1 MTLPVTSRDLYNALK
16 NKLGLEWVAGQTGAE
31 RNLKGD
37 FPGAASQGL
46 AGPLNYIHPNR
57 IQIIGRAELIY
68 FSGLDRNLFL
78 DVLEKLFYAQPAAV
92 LLADCI
98 AVDAQFID
106 SAEKSGTPLWRS
118 SIPDKPLT
126 DELQYFLTHALAE
139 RATQHGV
146 FMEVLGTG
154 VLLTGNAA
162 TGKSELALELIARG
176 HRLIADDAPVFSRI
190 APDIISGS
198 CPSLLQDFLE
208 VRGLG
213 VINIRTMFGDSAIK
227 QEKYL
232 RLIIHLQP
240 MNDTDLKR
248 VDRLRGSYSH
258 TDVLGIPIS
267 EVALPVAP
275 GREMSILVEVA
286 VRQFILLKKGYDATE
301 EFILRQQQA
310 IDSQLQQ
317 GSK

>member
-1 MTLPVTSRDLYNALK
+1 VTFPVTSRDLYNALE
-16 NKLGLEWVAGQTGAE
+16 NRLGLKWIAGHIGSE

-57 IQIIGRAELIY
+57 IQIIGRAELSY

-78 DVLEKLFYAQPAAV
+78 DVMEKLFIAQPAAV
-92 LLADCI
+92 LLADGV
-98 AVDAQFID
+98 AVDAQFIN
-106 SAEKSGTPLWRS
+106 SAEKSATPLWHS
-118 SIPDKPLT
+118 SIPDKLLI

-139 RATQHGV
+139 RTTQHGV

-198 CPSLLQDFLE
+198 CPPLLQDFLE

-232 RLIIHLQP
+232 RLVIHLQP
-240 MNDTDLKR
+240 MNEAQLKK
-248 VDRLRGSYSH
+248 VDRLRGSYSRI
-258 TDVLGIPIS
+258 DVLGIPIS

-286 VRQFILLKKGYDATE
+286 VRQSILLKKGYDATE
-301 EFILRQQQA
+301 EFIGRQQQA
-310 IDSQLQQ
+310 IDRQQ
-317 GSK
+317 ESK

>member
-1 MTLPVTSRDLYNALK
+1 MTFPVTARDLYNALK
-16 NKLGLEWVAGQTGAE
+16 NKLGLEWIAGHIGSE

-78 DVLEKLFYAQPAAV
+78 DVLDKLFFAQPAAV
-92 LLADCI
+92 LLADGI
-98 AVDAQFID
+98 AVDGQFIS
-106 SAEKSGTPLWRS
+106 SAEKSSTPLWRS
-118 SIPDKPLT
+118 SVPDKLLI
-126 DELQYFLTHALAE
+126 DELQYFLTHVLAE
-139 RATQHGV
+139 RTTQHGV

-154 VLLTGNAA
+154 VLLTGDAA

-176 HRLIADDAPVFSRI
+176 HRLIADDTPVFSRI

-198 CPSLLQDFLE
+198 CPALLQDFLE

-213 VINIRTMFGDSAIK
+213 IINIRTMFGDSAIK

-232 RLIIHLQP
+232 RLIIRLQP
-240 MNDTDLKR
+240 MNDSELKK
-248 VDRLRGSYSH
+248 VDRLRGSYSY
-258 TDVLGIPIS
+258 TNVLGIPIS

-301 EFILRQQQA
+301 EFIIRQQQA
-310 IDSQLQQ
+310 IDKQQ
-317 GSK
+317 ELK

>member
-1 MTLPVTSRDLYNALK
+1 VTSPVTTRDLYNAFK
-16 NKLGLEWVAGQTGAE
+16 NKLGLEWIAGHIGSE

-57 IQIIGRAELIY
+57 IQIIGRAEFIY
-68 FSGLDRNLFL
+68 FSGLDRNLFH
-78 DVLEKLFYAQPAAV
+78 DVLDKLFFAQPAAV
-92 LLADCI
+92 LLADGVT
-98 AVDAQFID
+98 VDQQFID
-106 SAEKSGTPLWRS
+106 SAEKSATPLWCS
-118 SIPDKPLT
+118 SIPDKLLI

-139 RATQHGV
+139 RTTKHGV

-154 VLLTGNAA
+154 VLLTGTAA

-198 CPSLLQDFLE
+198 CPALLQDFLE

-240 MNDTDLKR
+240 MNDAELKK
-248 VDRLRGSYSH
+248 VDRLRGSYSR
-258 TDVLGIPIS
+258 TDVLGLPIS
-267 EVALPVAP
+267 QVALPVAP

-286 VRQFILLKKGYDATE
+286 VRQSILLKKGYDATE
-301 EFILRQQQA
+301 EFIIRQQQA
-310 IDSQLQQ
+310 IDRQQ
-317 GSK
+317 

>member
-1 MTLPVTSRDLYNALK
+1 MTFPVTSRDLYNALE
-16 NKLGLEWVAGQTGAE
+16 NRLGLKWIAGHIGSE

-57 IQIIGRAELIY
+57 IQIIGRAELSY

-78 DVLEKLFYAQPAAV
+78 DVMEKLFIAQPAAV
-92 LLADCI
+92 LLADGV
-98 AVDAQFID
+98 AVDAQFIN
-106 SAEKSGTPLWRS
+106 SAEKSATPLWHS
-118 SIPDKPLT
+118 SIPDKLLI

-139 RATQHGV
+139 RTTQHGV

-198 CPSLLQDFLE
+198 CPPLLQDFLE

-232 RLIIHLQP
+232 RLVIHLQP
-240 MNDTDLKR
+240 MNEAQLKK
-248 VDRLRGSYSH
+248 VDRLRGSYSRI
-258 TDVLGIPIS
+258 DVLGIPIS

-286 VRQFILLKKGYDATE
+286 VRQSILLKKGYDATE
-301 EFILRQQQA
+301 EFIGRQQQA
-310 IDSQLQQ
+310 IDRQQ
-317 GSK
+317 ESK

>member
-1 MTLPVTSRDLYNALK
+1 VTFPVTSRDLYNALE
-16 NKLGLEWVAGQTGAE
+16 NRLGLKWIAGHIGSE

-57 IQIIGRAELIY
+57 IQVIGRAELSY

-78 DVLEKLFYAQPAAV
+78 DVMEKLFIARPAAV
-92 LLADCI
+92 LLADGV
-98 AVDAQFID
+98 AVDAQFIN
-106 SAEKSGTPLWRS
+106 SAEKSATPLWHS
-118 SIPDKPLT
+118 SIPDKLLI

-139 RATQHGV
+139 RTTQHGV

-198 CPSLLQDFLE
+198 CPPLLQDFLE

-232 RLIIHLQP
+232 RLVIHLQP
-240 MNDTDLKR
+240 MNEAQLKK
-248 VDRLRGSYSH
+248 VDRLRGSYSRI
-258 TDVLGIPIS
+258 DVLGIPIS

-286 VRQFILLKKGYDATE
+286 VRQSILLKKGYDATE
-301 EFILRQQQA
+301 EFIGRQQQA
-310 IDSQLQQ
+310 IDRQQ
-317 GSK
+317 ESK

>member
-1 MTLPVTSRDLYNALK
+1 MTFPVTARDLYNALK
-16 NKLGLEWVAGQTGAE
+16 NKLGLEWIAGHIGSE

-78 DVLEKLFYAQPAAV
+78 DVLDKLFFAQPAAV
-92 LLADCI
+92 LLADGI
-98 AVDAQFID
+98 AVDGQFIS
-106 SAEKSGTPLWRS
+106 SAEKSSTPLWRS
-118 SIPDKPLT
+118 SVPDKLLI
-126 DELQYFLTHALAE
+126 DELQYFLTHVLAE
-139 RATQHGV
+139 RTTQHGV
-146 FMEVLGTG
+146 FMDMLGTG
-154 VLLTGNAA
+154 ALLTGDAA

-176 HRLIADDAPVFSRI
+176 HRLIADDTPVFSRI

-198 CPSLLQDFLE
+198 CPALLQDFLE

-213 VINIRTMFGDSAIK
+213 IINIRTMFGDSAIK

-232 RLIIHLQP
+232 RLIIRLQP
-240 MNDTDLKR
+240 MNDAELKK
-248 VDRLRGSYSH
+248 VDRLRGSYSY
-258 TDVLGIPIS
+258 TNVLGIPIS

-301 EFILRQQQA
+301 EFIIRQQQA
-310 IDSQLQQ
+310 IDKQQ
-317 GSK
+317 ELK

>member
-1 MTLPVTSRDLYNALK
+1 MISPVTSSDLYSALK
-16 NKLGLEWVAGQTGAE
+16 ERLGLEWIAGYNGSE

-57 IQIIGRAELIY
+57 IQIIGRTELIY
-68 FSGLDRNLFL
+68 FSGLDRNLLL
-78 DVLEKLFYAQPAAV
+78 DVMDKLFFARPAAV
-92 LLADCI
+92 LLADDV
-98 AVDAQFID
+98 AVDSLFID
-106 SAEKSGTPLWRS
+106 SAEKSGTPLWCS
-118 SIPDKPLT
+118 SFPDKLLI
-126 DELQYFLTHALAE
+126 DELQYFLSHALAE
-139 RATQHGV
+139 RTTKHGV

-154 VLLTGNAA
+154 VLLTGDAA

-190 APDIISGS
+190 APDIISGT
-198 CPSLLQDFLE
+198 CPPLLQDFLE

-213 VINIRTMFGDSAIK
+213 VINIRTMFGDAAIK

-232 RLIIHLQP
+232 RLIIRLQP
-240 MNDTDLKR
+240 MNDDELKK
-248 VDRLRGSYSH
+248 VDRLRGSYSR
-258 TDVLGIPIS
+258 TDVLGLPIT

-286 VRQFILLKKGYDATE
+286 VRQYILLKQGYDATE

-310 IDSQLQQ
+310 IDRQQLQE
-317 GSK
+317 S

>member
-1 MTLPVTSRDLYNALK
+1 MTFPVTSRDLYNALE
-16 NKLGLEWVAGQTGAE
+16 NRLGLKWIAGHIGSE

-57 IQIIGRAELIY
+57 IQVIGRAELSY

-78 DVLEKLFYAQPAAV
+78 DVMEKLFIAQPAAV
-92 LLADCI
+92 LLADGV
-98 AVDAQFID
+98 AVDAQFIN
-106 SAEKSGTPLWRS
+106 SAEKSATPLWHS
-118 SIPDKPLT
+118 SIPDKLLI

-139 RATQHGV
+139 RTTQHGV

-198 CPSLLQDFLE
+198 CPPLLQDFLE

-232 RLIIHLQP
+232 RLVIHLQP
-240 MNDTDLKR
+240 MNEAQLKK
-248 VDRLRGSYSH
+248 VDRLRGSYSRI
-258 TDVLGIPIS
+258 DVLGIPIS

-286 VRQFILLKKGYDATE
+286 VRQSILLKKGYDATE
-301 EFILRQQQA
+301 EFIGRQQQA
-310 IDSQLQQ
+310 IDRQQ
-317 GSK
+317 ESK

>member
-1 MTLPVTSRDLYNALK
+1 VTFPVTSRDLYNALK
-16 NKLGLEWVAGQTGAE
+16 DKLGLEWKAGHIGSD

-57 IQIIGRAELIY
+57 IQIIGRAELTY
-68 FSGLDRNLFL
+68 FGGLDRNLFI
-78 DVLEKLFYAQPAAV
+78 DVLEKLFFAQPAAV
-92 LLADCI
+92 LLADGVP
-98 AVDAQFID
+98 VDGQFVNY
-106 SAEKSGTPLWRS
+106 AERSGTPLWCS
-118 SIPDKPLT
+118 ALPDKMVI

-139 RATQHGV
+139 RTSQHGV

-154 VLLTGNAA
+154 VLLTGSPA

-190 APDIISGS
+190 APDIISGT
-198 CPSLLQDFLE
+198 CPPLLQDFLE

-232 RLIIHLQP
+232 RLIIRLQP
-240 MNDTDLKR
+240 MNDAELKK
-248 VDRLRGSYSH
+248 VDRLRGSYNR
-258 TDVLGIPIS
+258 TNVLGIPIT
-267 EVALPVAP
+267 EVILPVAP

-286 VRQFILLKKGYDATE
+286 VRQFILMKKGYDATE
-301 EFILRQQQA
+301 EFIYRQQHA
-310 IDSQLQQ
+310 IDTSTSGL
-317 GSK
+317 

>member
-1 MTLPVTSRDLYNALK
+1 MTFPVTSRDLYNALK
-16 NKLGLEWVAGQTGAE
+16 NRLGLEWIAGHIGSE
-31 RNLKGD
+31 RNLRGD

-57 IQIIGRAELIY
+57 IQIIGRAELSY

-78 DVLEKLFYAQPAAV
+78 DVMEKLFFAQPAAV
-92 LLADCI
+92 LLADGV
-98 AVDAQFID
+98 AVDAQFIS
-106 SAEKSGTPLWRS
+106 SAEKSGTPLWHS
-118 SIPDKPLT
+118 SIPDKLLT

-139 RATQHGV
+139 RTTQHGV

-198 CPSLLQDFLE
+198 CPALLQDFLE

-232 RLIIHLQP
+232 RLIIRLQP
-240 MNDTDLKR
+240 MNELDLKK
-248 VDRLRGSYSH
+248 VDRLRGSYSF

-286 VRQFILLKKGYDATE
+286 VRQFILQKKGYDATE
-301 EFILRQQQA
+301 EFISRQQQA
-310 IDSQLQQ
+310 IDRQQ
-317 GSK
+317 ESK